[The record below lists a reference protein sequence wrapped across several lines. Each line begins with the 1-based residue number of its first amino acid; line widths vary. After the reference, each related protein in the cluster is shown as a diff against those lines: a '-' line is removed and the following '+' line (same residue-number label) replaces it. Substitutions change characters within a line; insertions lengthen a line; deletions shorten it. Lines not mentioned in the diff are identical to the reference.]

1 MYAVKNSR
9 CIVWVISALIYQCVV
24 CVCHVHVSVPLFP
37 SQGARAEQKELEVRS
52 LAARLQASEQSA
64 ELLKSFSSPQ
74 VGLPPIGTVAM
85 SRQVGRRGTVG
96 VEFSAWIELCE
107 LKGRKPEWANPKMK
121 YWKLHELHKNEVKK
135 YAFHMSICPK
145 IWRC

>member
-1 MYAVKNSR
+1 MGHIRPHLPV
-9 CIVWVISALIYQCVV
+9 CCTCMCMPCV
-24 CVCHVHVSVPLFP
+24 STSLP

-107 LKGRKPEWANPKMK
+107 LKG
-121 YWKLHELHKNEVKK
+121 
-135 YAFHMSICPK
+135 
-145 IWRC
+145 